1 MRRKGILGQP
11 PSNYGRNW
19 YYWIQTK
26 TELII
31 LEERMESIKIKGM
44 SCQHCVGSVKKALE
58 NISGLSQVSVNL
70 DKSEA
75 TFNNENVSREKI
87 REAISKI
94 GFEPGE

>member
-1 MRRKGILGQP
+1 VPYSEGSS

-19 YYWIQTK
+19 YYGIQTK

-75 TFNNENVSREKI
+75 TFTNENVSREKI